1 MNNDVTIKNY
11 HDLAMRTAK
20 RMDWKDNVVH
30 AALGLASE
38 WCEYQL
44 AASEEFRGRLSDQE
58 AFLASVKANVTKEL
72 GDLCWFT
79 AFAAELFGA
88 RFESLGDHDFLE
100 FELEPVVNQGILN
113 VTSRVKRLVAYNSDR
128 GIGKIVE
135 DLNYI
140 VAGVRRLCVVWG
152 IDFTE
157 VLQVNID
164 KLRERFPDQYSDAAA
179 LARADVKE

>member
-20 RMDWKDNVVH
+20 RMDWNHNVVH

-38 WCEYQL
+38 WCEYHVEAGREWGGPVSFDDTL
-44 AASEEFRGRLSDQE
+44 AR
-58 AFLASVKANVTKEL
+58 VTKEL
-72 GDLCWFT
+72 GDLCWFS
-79 AFAAELFGA
+79 AFAADLFGA
-88 RFESLGDHDFLE
+88 RFESLGGNGLLE
-100 FELEPVVNQGILN
+100 YEPDSLVHKGIAR
-113 VTSRVKRLVAYNSDR
+113 VTSRVKRLVAYNSDE
-128 GIGKIVE
+128 GIREIVK
-135 DLNYI
+135 DLDYV
-140 VAGVRRLCVVWG
+140 VAGIQGLCKSWD

-179 LARADVKE
+179 LARADMKD